1 MDNPFA
7 PLTDEEFHEL
17 DMFLLFEVESDE
29 SMTIDTFDGYLHA
42 IAIGPTTLHP
52 KQWLPKVWGL
62 DTFMPPMESIEHLN
76 HILGLVMRHFNGI
89 IAGLE
94 DEPSDI
100 YPAWSTRSF
109 EDKEYD
115 DAEGWAYGFVEGMK
129 LCWDDWKPMLDT
141 PEGKAWYRPIG
152 LLGEDDFGPDQDRLT
167 KTPAQRAKLAL
178 QIPEAV
184 LAMHA
189 YWLPLRQAVYEKMT
203 ANVH

>member
-1 MDNPFA
+1 MA
-7 PLTDEEFHEL
+7 LTDDEFNEL
-17 DMFLLFEVESDE
+17 DMFLLYEVESDE
-29 SMTIDTFDGYLHA
+29 GMTIDIFDGYLHA

-52 KQWLPKVWGL
+52 KQWLPQVWGL
-62 DTFMPPMESIEHLN
+62 STFMPPMESIEHLN

-100 YPAWSTRSF
+100 CPAWSTRSF

-129 LCWDDWKPMLDT
+129 LCWDDWKPMLET
-141 PEGKAWYRPIG
+141 PEGKTWYRPIG
-152 LLGEDDFGPDQDRLT
+152 VLGEDGFGPDQDRLT
-167 KTPAQRAKLAL
+167 KTPAQRSKLAL

>member
-17 DMFLLFEVESDE
+17 DMFLLLEVESNE

-52 KQWLPKVWGL
+52 KQWLPQVWGL

-129 LCWDDWKPMLDT
+129 LCWNDWKPMLDT

-152 LLGEDDFGPDQDRLT
+152 LLGEDDFGPDQDSLT